1 MRIAFVST
9 YPPIECGIATYT
21 RFLTDALREKQIEVY
36 IISHYGGQGKNV
48 FSAFD
53 YEDRDLSYKIFDMII
68 RLSPDLVH
76 VQHEFNLFGR
86 QCGVSIIPLYL
97 QLKMTRIPCVTTLHS
112 VYKNNS
118 NEHKIIFSSILSY
131 SDKIIVHENYQ
142 KEALISEIET
152 VMDREEKIEVIPH
165 GAREISPI
173 PGAKDVLGVD
183 SDTKLVLMIGY
194 FSPYKNFEKI
204 IDLWPEVVRR
214 YKGKVLLLVAG
225 KMRTIA
231 YLEYRNL
238 LFERINSSPARD
250 HIKVIRGQI
259 SQRSFDTI
267 VSAADV
273 VVLPYKKIS
282 QSGIFC
288 HCMSFGKPVVTSQN
302 PTMASIFSQYRAGL
316 MSKNDQEYVNNIL
329 ALLRDERL
337 YMELSKNA
345 LRYVKERISWN
356 IIANRHLAIY
366 KELVEPSVLE
376 VSTIWM
382 D

>member
-21 RFLTDALREKQIEVY
+21 KFLTDALREKQIEVY

-53 YEDRDLSYKIFDMII
+53 YEDRDLSYKVFDMII

-76 VQHEFNLFGR
+76 IQHEFNLFGR
-86 QCGVSIIPLYL
+86 QYGVSIVPLYL

-112 VYKNNS
+112 VYKNNT

-131 SDKIIVHENYQ
+131 SDKIIVHERYQ
-142 KEALISEIET
+142 KNALISEIDA
-152 VMDREEKIEVIPH
+152 VIDRAQKIEVIPH
-165 GAREISPI
+165 GAREISPV
-173 PGAKDVLGVD
+173 PDAKRILGVD
-183 SDTKLVLMIGY
+183 GDTKLVLMIGY

-204 IDLWPEVVRR
+204 IDIWPRVVER
-214 YKGKVLLLVAG
+214 YKGRVLLLIAG

-231 YLEYRNL
+231 YLDYRNL
-238 LFERINSSPARD
+238 LFERINSSPVRD

-259 SQRSFDTI
+259 SQKSFDTI

-288 HCMSFGKPVVTSQN
+288 HCMSFGKPVVTSKN
-302 PTMASIFSQYRAGL
+302 PTMAAIFEEYRAGL
-316 MSKNDQEYVNNIL
+316 MSETDEEYVQNIIS
-329 ALLRDERL
+329 LLEDRRL
-337 YMELSKNA
+337 YKELSENA
-345 LRYVKERISWN
+345 KKYVRERISWR
-356 IIANRHLAIY
+356 IIADRHMHIY

>member
-21 RFLTDALREKQIEVY
+21 RFLTDAIREKQIETY

-76 VQHEFNLFGR
+76 IQHEFNLFGR
-86 QCGVSIIPLYL
+86 QFGVSIVPLYL
-97 QLKMTRIPCVTTLHS
+97 QLKMTRIPCVTTLHT
-112 VYKNNS
+112 VYKNNI
-118 NEHKIIFSSILSY
+118 NEHKIIFSSLLFY
-131 SDKIIVHENYQ
+131 SDKIIVHEKYQ
-142 KEALISEIET
+142 RDALISEIDS
-152 VMDREEKIEVIPH
+152 VLDRKEKIEVIPH
-165 GAREISPI
+165 GAREIALV
-173 PGAKDVLGVD
+173 PGAKQSLGVEE
-183 SDTKLVLMIGY
+183 DTKLVLMIGY

-204 IDLWPEVVRR
+204 IDIWPKVVER

-231 YLEYRNL
+231 YLDYRNL

-250 HIKVIRGQI
+250 HIRVIRGQI
-259 SQRSFDTI
+259 SQKSFDTI
-267 VSAADV
+267 LSAADV

-288 HCMSFGKPVVTSQN
+288 HCMSFGKPVVTSRN
-302 PTMASIFSQYRAGL
+302 PTMAAIFEEYRAGL
-316 MSKNDQEYVNNIL
+316 MSEGDGEYINNIVS
-329 ALLRDERL
+329 LLEDNSL
-337 YMELSKNA
+337 YRELSENA
-345 LRYVKERISWN
+345 LRYVRERISWN
-356 IIANRHLAIY
+356 IIAERHITIY
-366 KELVEPSVLE
+366 KELIEPSVLE